1 MQRRHW
7 ALRCCYIGPYSHVV
21 DGDVI
26 GVSERSEV
34 IIMGAIAHWIGRA
47 SAASQPQSCFCVRDC
62 LHTDRAAQVPGDM
75 IADVVAS
82 WLADFEAVSP
92 LVDDLARAVC
102 EGDWPSAHALAA
114 RLSVEIEVEA
124 AAATPRQVRSA
135 STQDRLL
142 PASW

>member
-1 MQRRHW
+1 
-7 ALRCCYIGPYSHVV
+7 
-21 DGDVI
+21 
-26 GVSERSEV
+26 
-34 IIMGAIAHWIGRA
+34 MGAIAHWIGRA
-47 SAASQPQSCFCVRDC
+47 SAASQPQPCFCVRDC

-124 AAATPRQVRSA
+124 AAPTSRRLRSA
-135 STQDRLL
+135 SPQGRLL
-142 PASW
+142 LASW